1 MSRIMPVVV
10 AFGFGFGFG
19 VVVALPALATSLQE
33 EEPFFA
39 RLGGLEEV
47 PSVSTDASGSFIVN
61 LIDSVLDYRIR
72 YDGIATPVL
81 FAHIH
86 LGQARTNGGVA
97 AFLCDNTGGAPAGT
111 PACPQ
116 MGGEVTGSVSAE
128 DVIGPED
135 QGIAPGEFEELVA
148 ALREGATYANV
159 HSEAFPA
166 GEIRGQ
172 IR

>member
-1 MSRIMPVVV
+1 MSRIMPAVV
-10 AFGFGFGFG
+10 AFGFG
-19 VVVALPALATSLQE
+19 VVVALPSLAQE

-47 PSVSTDASGSFIVN
+47 PSVSTDASGSFIAN
-61 LIDSVLDYRIR
+61 LVDGVLDYNLR

-86 LGQARTNGGVA
+86 LGEARTNGGVS
-97 AFLCDNTGGAPAGT
+97 AFLCDNTGAAPAGT

-116 MGGEVTGSVSAE
+116 TGGEVTGSVSAE
-128 DVIGPED
+128 EVIGPED

-148 ALREGATYANV
+148 ALREGATYTNL

>member
-1 MSRIMPVVV
+1 MSRVTSAVVGL
-10 AFGFGFGFG
+10 GFASM
-19 VVVALPALATSLQE
+19 VVLPALAQQD
-33 EEPFFA
+33 EPFLA
-39 RLGGLEEV
+39 RLRGVQEV
-47 PSVSTDASGSFIVN
+47 PSVSTNASGIFVAN
-61 LIDSVLDYRIR
+61 LVDGVLDYNLR

-86 LGQARTNGGVA
+86 LGQPRTNGAVI
-97 AFLCDNTGGAPAGT
+97 AFLCDNSGNAPTGT

-116 MGGEVTGSVSAE
+116 TGGEVVGSITAE

-135 QGIAPGEFEELVA
+135 QGIAPGEFEELVV
-148 ALREGATYANV
+148 ALRRAAAYANL

>member
-1 MSRIMPVVV
+1 MSRATSAVV
-10 AFGFGFGFG
+10 ALGFGA
-19 VVVALPALATSLQE
+19 VVALPALAQE

-47 PSVSTDASGSFIVN
+47 PSVSTPANGSFFAN
-61 LIDSVLDYRIR
+61 LGDGVLDYNRR
-72 YDGIATPVL
+72 YDGIRTPVL

-86 LGQARTNGGVA
+86 LGEARTNGGVS
-97 AFLCDNTGGAPAGT
+97 AFLCDNTGAAPPGT

-116 MGGEVTGSVSAE
+116 TGGEVTGSVSAE

-159 HSEAFPA
+159 HSETFSA
-166 GEIRGQ
+166 GQIRGQ